1 MNISVQTLRD
11 MIAARVGPLAARLA
25 SIVTRGE
32 LKTLKD
38 STGLQRAQV
47 SLTADEVQDDVEV
60 ITPPGFTSRPA
71 AGAEVLVLAVGGNS
85 AHRVALVFDRGTR
98 LVDELAEGEAAMH
111 IGNAGQVVHLKA
123 NGDVVITP
131 GAGAKVYLGDDG
143 ATKKVALA
151 DEVDDR
157 LSAIQT
163 AFDAHVHPTA
173 AVGPPSVATPV
184 PGVIPIGA
192 LAPTNSDNVYAKG

>member
-1 MNISVQTLRD
+1 MNISVQTIRD
-11 MIAARVGPLAARLA
+11 MVKAKVGPLAARVAGL
-25 SIVTRGE
+25 VTRGE

-131 GAGAKVYLGDDG
+131 GAGAKVLLGDDA
-143 ATKKVALA
+143 ATKHAALA
-151 DEVDDR
+151 EMITAR
-157 LSAIQT
+157 LDALVTAIN
-163 AFDAHVHPTA
+163 AWVPAPMDGGA
-173 AVGPPSVATPV
+173 ALKA
-184 PGVIPIGA
+184 A
-192 LAPTNSDNVYAKG
+192 LAAWLGGSNACASDNVYAKG

>member
-1 MNISVQTLRD
+1 LNISMQTIRD
-11 MIAARVGPLAARLA
+11 AIAARLAPLAARVAGL
-25 SIVTRGE
+25 VTRGE

-47 SLTADEVQDDVEV
+47 SLTADELQDDLEV

-71 AGAEVLVLAVGGNS
+71 AGAEVLVFAVGGNP
-85 AHRVALVFDRGTR
+85 AHRIAFVFDRGTR
-98 LVDELAEGEAAMH
+98 LAGELAEGEAAMYV
-111 IGNAGQVVHLKA
+111 GTPGQVVHLKA

-131 GAGAKVYLGDDG
+131 SAGQNVFLGDDG

-157 LSAIQT
+157 FTTIKNLYNSHTHTGVT
-163 AFDAHVHPTA
+163 AGPGSTGTTP
-173 AVGPPSVATPV
+173 AV
-184 PGVIPIGA
+184 IGA